1 MNRKSA
7 HLHAGFRRC
16 IRAGAPRRSARG
28 VFVIAAAAILPMAW
42 ADGVS
47 GADPASSIVPS
58 PWKIGVVHLGHQ
70 AEAPVVVGLR
80 EGLKDLGYVEGR
92 DVILEIR
99 GSRGQYST
107 ALEATRE
114 LVKGRVNIFVSA
126 GTVATKAV
134 KEGAGHLPVVFTQVG
149 EPVAAGFV
157 KSLPRPGGSMTG
169 FSHLL
174 ADTTGKRLELLKE
187 LVPAC
192 RTVLVIFDPHNPT
205 SEKAAAV
212 ARDSAKK
219 LGLRLRERHI
229 RNRDEVVKAVEE
241 IDKKTADAIL
251 VIPDSLVV
259 NSSEQ
264 IIEKSRQT
272 FVPVMFHEETWVDRG
287 GLASY
292 GASFVDL
299 GRQAARYV
307 DKIRKG
313 AQPADL
319 PVEQPTKFELVVNLK
334 TAKALGITIPQ
345 VILLQAE
352 RVIE

>member
-1 MNRKSA
+1 M
-7 HLHAGFRRC
+7 
-16 IRAGAPRRSARG
+16 
-28 VFVIAAAAILPMAW
+28 
-42 ADGVS
+42 
-47 GADPASSIVPS
+47 
-58 PWKIGVVHLGHQ
+58 VHLGHQ

-80 EGLKDLGYVEGR
+80 QGLKDLGYVEGR

-99 GSRGQYST
+99 AGRGQYST

-114 LVKGRVNIFVSA
+114 LVNARVHILVSA

-134 KEGAGHLPVVFTQVG
+134 KEAAGNLPVVFTQVG
-149 EPVAAGFV
+149 EPVSAGFV
-157 KSLPRPGGSMTG
+157 KSLRQPGGNMTG

-174 ADTTGKRLELLKE
+174 PETTGKRLEVLKE

-192 RTVLVIFDPHNPT
+192 RTVLVIFDPKNPT
-205 SEKAAAV
+205 SEKAVAV

-229 RNRDEVVKAVEE
+229 NNHDEVAKALEE
-241 IDKKTADAIL
+241 IDPKKADAFL

-259 NSSEQ
+259 NSGEQ
-264 IIEKSRQT
+264 IIEKSREKH
-272 FVPVMFHEETWVDRG
+272 VPVMFHEVTWVERG

-299 GRQAARYV
+299 GRQAARHV

-313 AQPADL
+313 TKPADI
-319 PVEQPTKFELVVNLK
+319 PVEQATKFELVINMK
-334 TAKALGITIPQ
+334 AAKALGITIPQ
-345 VILLQAE
+345 SIMLQAT